1 MENVFVMLKKIIGGG
16 KKRLYNFWLR
26 KRNQRLYNSSLLM
39 RTYKVNIPKS
49 TKIHGKVHLIAV
61 KDAKI
66 ILGENVTLRSDPF
79 DYLGGMPFGIT
90 LLVDRSEGE
99 ILIGDN
105 CRLNGTYVHAKKS
118 IKIGKNCVIAAG
130 TNIIDLNGHELIS
143 SNRTKGED
151 MPKEIIIEDN
161 VWICVNSVILKGTVI
176 GRNSVVAA
184 NSVVK
189 GVFPPNS
196 LIQGNPAVVKST
208 LPIES

>member
-1 MENVFVMLKKIIGGG
+1 MESILLMLKKIIGRG

-26 KRNQRLYNSSLLM
+26 KRNQRLYNSSLLI
-39 RTYKVNIPKS
+39 RTYKVNTPKS
-49 TKIHGKVHLIAV
+49 TKIMGKVHLIAV

-66 ILGENVTLRSDPF
+66 ILGENVTLRSDFF
-79 DYLGGMPFGIT
+79 DYLGGMPFGTT
-90 LLVDRSEGE
+90 LLVDKSGGE

-130 TNIIDLNGHELIS
+130 ANIIDLNGHELIS
-143 SNRTKGED
+143 SDRTKGED
-151 MPKEIIIEDN
+151 MPQEIIIEDN
-161 VWICVNSVILKGTVI
+161 VWICVNSIILKGTVI

-208 LPIES
+208 LPIKS

>member
-1 MENVFVMLKKIIGGG
+1 MN
-16 KKRLYNFWLR
+16 
-26 KRNQRLYNSSLLM
+26 
-39 RTYKVNIPKS
+39 TPKS
-49 TKIHGKVHLIAV
+49 TKIRGQVHLIAV

-66 ILGENVTLRSDPF
+66 ILGENVTLRSDSF
-79 DYLGGMPFGIT
+79 DYLGGMPFGTT
-90 LLVDRSEGE
+90 LLVDKSGGE

-130 TNIIDLNGHELIS
+130 ANIIDLNGHELIS
-143 SNRTKGED
+143 SDRTKGED
-151 MPKEIIIEDN
+151 MPQEIIIEDN
-161 VWICVNSVILKGTVI
+161 VWICINSIILKGTVI

-208 LPIES
+208 LPIKS

>member
-26 KRNQRLYNSSLLM
+26 KRNQQLYNSSLLM

-49 TKIHGKVHLIAV
+49 TKIRGKVHLIAV

-79 DYLGGMPFGIT
+79 DYLGGMPFGTT